1 MGVILKRLYIH
12 NFKSFWHSKFKF
24 GKLNCLI
31 APNNAGK
38 SNLVEA
44 LELLDNILKKDLS
57 KVFTLKENGKNFR
70 YKEDEIKLKAT
81 FFSDN
86 MALIDSSLMEYKI
99 ETTVDIRL
107 NLKNLDFSIET
118 TNQGKIKA
126 ILVDSIDIHRDN
138 FIIRKYNEDIELILD
153 NYKEY
158 IELLDKT
165 DFIKLDGV
173 EKSDELFTV
182 LSGFDEINNKNF
194 SDVIQN
200 ILGTKQL
207 LSSFYFHPEV
217 IKYKQQYETNFL
229 MKDGTNLAYFL
240 NTLDKDSFEN
250 ISTSLI
256 GELELIESIEISNG
270 AIPHIVFNENV
281 DGKIDKMTYQKV
293 SDGTIH
299 FLALMT
305 ALYASKGELLVFEE
319 PERHMHRKVLSY
331 IIDTMRGSD
340 KQIFFTT
347 HSTEILQLL
356 ELDEIVFLYRDYSG
370 NTQSKRA
377 DDMYNIEKLMEIY
390 DNDFVEMLKSGTFD
404 DLNLEE
410 ES

>member
-86 MALIDSSLMEYKI
+86 MALIDSSLMEYQI

-107 NLKNLDFSIET
+107 NLKNLSFNIEVE
-118 TNQGKIKA
+118 NQGKIKA
-126 ILVDSIDIHRDN
+126 VIVDSVDINKDD
-138 FIIRKYNEDIELILD
+138 FIIRKYNDDIELILN

-158 IELLDKT
+158 VELLDKT
-165 DFIKLDGV
+165 NFIKLDGV
-173 EKSDELFTV
+173 EKSNELFTV
-182 LSGFDEINNKNF
+182 LSGFDEVNNKNF

>member
-12 NFKSFWHSKFKF
+12 NFKSFWHSKFEF

-57 KVFTLKENGKNFR
+57 KAFMLKENGKNFR
-70 YKEDEIKLKAT
+70 YEEDEIKLKAT
-81 FFSDN
+81 FFSEN
-86 MALIDSSLMEYKI
+86 MALIDSNLMEYKI
-99 ETTVDIRL
+99 ETTIDIIL
-107 NLKNLDFSIET
+107 NLRNLDFSIEI

-126 ILVDSIDIHRDN
+126 ILVDSIDIHRDD

-153 NYKEY
+153 NHKEY
-158 IELLDKT
+158 IELLDRT
-165 DFIKLDGV
+165 DFITLNEADKKFNIL
-173 EKSDELFTV
+173 T
-182 LSGFDEINNKNF
+182 GFEEVNNNNF
-194 SDVIQN
+194 SEVIQN
-200 ILGTKQL
+200 ILGTKEL
-207 LSSFYFHPEV
+207 ISSFYFHPDV

-229 MKDGTNLAYFL
+229 MKDGTNLVYFL
-240 NTLDKDSFEN
+240 NTLDRDTFEY

-256 GELELIESIEISNG
+256 GELELVESIEISNG
-270 AIPHIVFNENV
+270 AIPHIIFNENV
-281 DGKIDKMTYQKV
+281 DGKIDKIIHQKV

-390 DNDFVEMLKSGTFD
+390 DNDFVEILKSGTFD